1 MKTIFSLALCFS
13 LFCQSLIG
21 QTVELVEQ
29 YNVSDIN
36 AIMNGLGIPSSIITL
51 QYDVDFYRINYKTL
65 HPNGDSVDVSGAL
78 CLPSNLECPL
88 PLSSYQ
94 HGTVAQKTNVPSY
107 GNTESQLG
115 LLYASS
121 GYAIAMADYIGLG
134 DSPGLHLY
142 VHAESEAQASLDLL
156 RTVRDLQESLS
167 FTLDGQLFLWGYSQ
181 GGHATMALH
190 RKIELEY
197 PEEFTVSVAAP
208 MSGPYDISG
217 EQSAVITSGESYPT
231 PGYLPY
237 VVLSYQE
244 VYGNLYEELED
255 VFLPEYAAMMPTLFN
270 GEQSMGYIN
279 SQLPSVP
286 SEVILPEVL
295 EAYESDPMH
304 PIRLAL
310 ADNDVY
316 DWAPMSKTI
325 LYYCEGD
332 DQVGYMNSIVAEQV
346 MNGNGAPD
354 VTLVDGGDLDHGD
367 CAPFAMLSGFFAFE
381 TERIDSFDPIV
392 NAQVS
397 GNTSIDQPNGSI
409 DVFVQ
414 NADSLWTYEWA
425 DGTQGTS
432 LEGLTAGDY
441 EITVSDNNGCST
453 TVSFEVDQSVGIN
466 TLESSTVLFLDPK
479 LDALIY
485 NGEPTKIVV
494 FDYQGRPVLDK
505 VVGQNGSVSLA
516 SLVSGVYIANDGKG
530 QILKFIKE

>member
-1 MKTIFSLALCFS
+1 MKFSLSFAFFL
-13 LFCQSLIG
+13 LTFCQTSIA

-29 YNVSDIN
+29 YTVSEIN
-36 AIMNGLGIPSSIITL
+36 DIMNGLGIPSSIITL
-51 QYDVDFYRINYKTL
+51 QYEVDFYRINYKTL

-94 HGTVAQKTNVPSY
+94 HGTVASKTNVPSY

-134 DSPGLHLY
+134 DSPGFHPY

-167 FTLDGQLFLWGYSQ
+167 FSLDGQLFLWGYSQ

-197 PEEFTVSVAAP
+197 SDEFTVSVAAP

-255 VFLPEYAAMMPTLFN
+255 VFLPEYAAILPSLFN

-286 SEVILPEVL
+286 SEVIIPEVL
-295 EAYESDPMH
+295 AAYESDPMH
-304 PIRLAL
+304 PIRIAL

-316 DWAPMSKTI
+316 DWAPQSKTI

-346 MNGNGAPD
+346 MNENGAPD
-354 VTLVDGGDLDHGD
+354 VTLVDGGDLDHGG

-409 DVFVQ
+409 EVFVL

-432 LEGLTAGDY
+432 LSGLTAGDY
-441 EITVSDNNGCST
+441 EITVSDSNGCST

-466 TLESSTVLFLDPK
+466 SAAPNPNLFVDLK
-479 LDALIY
+479 QNLLLY
-485 NGEPTKIVV
+485 NGEPTSLKV
-494 FDYQGRPVLDK
+494 FDLHGRGVLDQE
-505 VVGQNGSVSLA
+505 VTTGSVLDLS
-516 SLVSGVYIANDGKG
+516 SMVSGIYCVVTEKG
-530 QILKFIKE
+530 HRMKFWKD